1 MKRDDLKILY
11 GHRFAKKEREQKDKI
26 WQVLCKHYFQQFI
39 TPNDNVLDIACGQGE
54 FIRHIECAKKTA
66 VDLNPEVRAELPGD
80 IRFICASADALHEIE
95 SQSQDVCF
103 ISNFFE
109 HLESKEQMNAVLQE
123 VRRVLRTG
131 GRLINM
137 QPNIRFEP
145 GRYWDF
151 YDHILP
157 LSDRSATE
165 ALVQNGF
172 VIEQVVAR
180 FVPFTTKSVLPQHPW
195 LVRAYLALP
204 LFWKVM
210 GGQFVIIAR
219 T

>member
-1 MKRDDLKILY
+1 
-11 GHRFAKKEREQKDKI
+11 
-26 WQVLCKHYFQQFI
+26 
-39 TPNDNVLDIACGQGE
+39 
-54 FIRHIECAKKTA
+54 
-66 VDLNPEVRAELPGD
+66 VRAELPSD
-80 IRFICASADALHEIE
+80 IRFICASADAVHEIE
-95 SQSQDVCF
+95 SQSVDVCF

-123 VRRVLRTG
+123 VRRVLREG

-180 FVPFTTKSVLPQHPW
+180 FVPFTTKSVLPQHP
-195 LVRAYLALP
+195 
-204 LFWKVM
+204 
-210 GGQFVIIAR
+210 
-219 T
+219 

>member
-1 MKRDDLKILY
+1 L
-11 GHRFAKKEREQKDKI
+11 RE
-26 WQVLCKHYFQQFI
+26 
-39 TPNDNVLDIACGQGE
+39 
-54 FIRHIECAKKTA
+54 
-66 VDLNPEVRAELPGD
+66 
-80 IRFICASADALHEIE
+80 
-95 SQSQDVCF
+95 
-103 ISNFFE
+103 
-109 HLESKEQMNAVLQE
+109 
-123 VRRVLRTG
+123 G

-137 QPNIRFEP
+137 QPNIRIEP

-165 ALVQNGF
+165 SLVQNGF
-172 VIEQVVAR
+172 VIEKVVAR
-180 FVPFTTKSVLPQHPW
+180 FVPFTTKSILPQHPW

-204 LFWKVM
+204 LLWKVM

>member
-1 MKRDDLKILY
+1 MKSKDLKILY
-11 GHRFAKKEREQKDKI
+11 GHRFAEKERAQKDKI

-39 TPNDNVLDIACGQGE
+39 APNDSVLDIACGQGE

-66 VDLNPEVRAELPGD
+66 VDLNPEVRAELPSD

-95 SQSQDVCF
+95 SQSVDVCF

-123 VRRVLRTG
+123 VRRVLRKG

-137 QPNIRFEP
+137 QPNIRVEP

-151 YDHILP
+151 YDHLLP

-180 FVPFTTKSVLPQHPW
+180 FVPFTTKSILPQHPW